1 MPRPLLDAASGGG
14 EGSTRCERVNASSIP
29 TSTAPQQPESTRS
42 APAGER
48 HQRPAAAVVRPR
60 LRPRAADVGVR
71 PVSPRRHG
79 AQQRPLPGLRP
90 ILGPA
95 LVRKLRREAVS
106 RVGSWLN
113 YATIHVRPR
122 ARPGAP
128 LDCAAWSAALP
139 AWREVEA
146 QMCEAARRYGRGP
159 CEIEPTVRRLY
170 RRHCAGVASGEFARE
185 QGLLQS
191 TRAYQRT
198 LPRLALC
205 GPRDRRAVALRR
217 RGGNWSD
224 VARRCGCSVRTAQGA
239 SERLERLKHWENG
252 RLSAGQYVQRASLIR
267 VPDSQ
272 ICRASKVCTPP
283 EGRLRARASRPVVDR
298 RPGAELRAAV
308 SSSPG
313 TFGWA
318 GYERAGRQERPRA
331 AGPPAALSVHARLR
345 RIGFAL
351 LCQYPGLRANPD
363 ELADA
368 LKWAAARRRLD
379 YNGRIVS
386 AAGAAAWAL
395 WRRRWPEAVAAR
407 PC

>member
-1 MPRPLLDAASGGG
+1 M
-14 EGSTRCERVNASSIP
+14 RVNASSIL
-29 TSTAPQQPESTRS
+29 TSTAPQQPESTRG
-42 APAGER
+42 APTGER
-48 HQRPAAAVVRPR
+48 HQRPAAAVVRSR

-71 PVSPRRHG
+71 PVPPRSRG

-90 ILGPA
+90 VLGSA

-113 YATIHVRPR
+113 YATIRVRPR

-146 QMCEAARRYGRGP
+146 QMCEAARRYGRAP
-159 CEIEPTVRRLY
+159 REIAPTVRRLY
-170 RRHCAGVASGEFARE
+170 RRHCADVASGEFARE

-205 GPRDRRAVALRR
+205 APRDRRAVALRR
-217 RGGNWSD
+217 RGGNWAE

-239 SERLERLKHWENG
+239 GARLERLKHWENG
-252 RLSAGQYVQRASLIR
+252 CLSAGQYVQRASLIR

-272 ICRASKVCTPP
+272 IRSTQNVCTPP
-283 EGRLRARASRPVVDR
+283 VGRLRAGASR
-298 RPGAELRAAV
+298 AEPAAAV
-308 SSSPG
+308 SPSRG

-318 GYERAGRQERPRA
+318 GYGRAGRRERPRA
-331 AGPPAALSVHARLR
+331 TGPPAALSVHARLR

-351 LCQYPGLRANPD
+351 LCRYPGLRADPD

-379 YNGRIVS
+379 YNGRIVE

-395 WRRRWPEAVAAR
+395 WRRRWPEAAVVAR
-407 PC
+407 PCWDNSSGQ

>member
-1 MPRPLLDAASGGG
+1 MILGLFGV
-14 EGSTRCERVNASSIP
+14 C
-29 TSTAPQQPESTRS
+29 PQT
-42 APAGER
+42 
-48 HQRPAAAVVRPR
+48 
-60 LRPRAADVGVR
+60 
-71 PVSPRRHG
+71 PRRHD

-90 ILGPA
+90 VLGPA

-113 YATIHVRPR
+113 YATIRVRPR
-122 ARPGAP
+122 ARPGVP

-146 QMCEAARRYGRGP
+146 QMCEAARRYGRAP
-159 CEIEPTVRRLY
+159 CEIAPTVRRLY

-191 TRAYQRT
+191 TRAHQRS

-217 RGGNWSD
+217 RGRNWAE

-239 SERLERLKHWENG
+239 SERLARLRQWENG
-252 RLSAGQYVQRASLIR
+252 RLSAGQFVQRASLIR
-267 VPDSQ
+267 VLDSQ
-272 ICRASKVCTPP
+272 VCRTLNVCTPP
-283 EGRLRARASRPVVDR
+283 AGRLHAGARRARPA
-298 RPGAELRAAV
+298 AAV

-318 GYERAGRQERPRA
+318 GYGRAGRWERPRA
-331 AGPPAALSVHARLR
+331 AGPPAAQSVHVRLR

-351 LCQYPGLRANPD
+351 LCQYPGLRADPD

-395 WRRRWPEAVAAR
+395 WRGRREQCGEHAPVR
-407 PC
+407 CGPPGDPPGPFR

>member
-1 MPRPLLDAASGGG
+1 MNTQSIL
-14 EGSTRCERVNASSIP
+14 TSS
-29 TSTAPQQPESTRS
+29 APQQPESTRS

-48 HQRPAAAVVRPR
+48 HQRPAAAVVRLR

-71 PVSPRRHG
+71 PVPPRSRG

-90 ILGPA
+90 LLGPA
-95 LVRKLRREAVS
+95 LVRKLRRQAVS

-113 YATIHVRPR
+113 YATIRVRPR

-146 QMCEAARRYGRGP
+146 QMCEAARRYGRAP
-159 CEIEPTVRRLY
+159 REIAPAVRRLY

-205 GPRDRRAVALRR
+205 ARRDRRAVALRR
-217 RGGNWSD
+217 RGGNWSE
-224 VARRCGCSVRTAQGA
+224 VARRCSCSVRTAQGA
-239 SERLERLKHWENG
+239 SERLARLKHWENG
-252 RLSAGQYVQRASLIR
+252 RLSAGRYVQRASLTR
-267 VPDSQ
+267 VPNSQ
-272 ICRASKVCTPP
+272 ISSISKVCTPP
-283 EGRLRARASRPVVDR
+283 EGRLRTRASR
-298 RPGAELRAAV
+298 AEPATAV
-308 SSSPG
+308 SPSRG
-313 TFGWA
+313 TFRRA
-318 GYERAGRQERPRA
+318 GYGRAGRRERPRVD
-331 AGPPAALSVHARLR
+331 GPPAALSVHARLR

-351 LCQYPGLRANPD
+351 LCRHPGLRADPD

-395 WRRRWPEAVAAR
+395 WRRRGPEAEAAR
-407 PC
+407 PCWDDGSGQ

>member
-1 MPRPLLDAASGGG
+1 M
-14 EGSTRCERVNASSIP
+14 
-29 TSTAPQQPESTRS
+29 
-42 APAGER
+42 
-48 HQRPAAAVVRPR
+48 
-60 LRPRAADVGVR
+60 R
-71 PVSPRRHG
+71 PVPPRSRG
-79 AQQRPLPGLRP
+79 AQHRPLPGLRP
-90 ILGPA
+90 VLGPA

-146 QMCEAARRYGRGP
+146 QMCEAARRYGRAP
-159 CEIEPTVRRLY
+159 REIAPAVRRLY
-170 RRHCAGVASGEFARE
+170 RRHCASVASGEFARE

-205 GPRDRRAVALRR
+205 RPRDRRAVALRR
-217 RGGNWSD
+217 RGGNWSE

-239 SERLERLKHWENG
+239 SERLERLKNWENG

-267 VPDSQ
+267 VLDSQ
-272 ICRASKVCTPP
+272 ICRKSKVCTPP
-283 EGRLRARASRPVVDR
+283 AGRLRAGARRARP
-298 RPGAELRAAV
+298 AASV
-308 SSSPG
+308 STSAA

-318 GYERAGRQERPRA
+318 GYGRAGRRERPRA
-331 AGPPAALSVHARLR
+331 AEPPVALSVHARLR

-351 LCQYPGLRANPD
+351 LCRQPGLRADP
-363 ELADA
+363 EALADA
-368 LKWAAARRRLD
+368 LKWAAARRHLD

-395 WRRRWPEAVAAR
+395 WRRRGPEAAVVAR
-407 PC
+407 PCWNVSSGQ

>member
-1 MPRPLLDAASGGG
+1 M
-14 EGSTRCERVNASSIP
+14 RVNASSIP
-29 TSTAPQQPESTRS
+29 TSTAPQQPESTRG

-48 HQRPAAAVVRPR
+48 HQRPAAAVVRLR

-71 PVSPRRHG
+71 PVPPRRHG
-79 AQQRPLPGLRP
+79 APQHRPLPGLRP
-90 ILGPA
+90 VLRPA

-113 YATIHVRPR
+113 YATIRVRPR
-122 ARPGAP
+122 AQPGAP

-146 QMCEAARRYGRGP
+146 QMCEAARRYGWGA

-170 RRHCAGVASGEFARE
+170 RRHCADVASGEFARE

-191 TRAYQRT
+191 TRAYQRS

-217 RGGNWSD
+217 RGRNWAE
-224 VARRCGCSVRTAQGA
+224 VARRCGCSVRTAKGA
-239 SERLERLKHWENG
+239 GARLERLGQWETG
-252 RLSAGQYVQRASLIR
+252 RRSAGQFVQRASLVR

-272 ICRASKVCTPP
+272 IRSTQNVCTPP
-283 EGRLRARASRPVVDR
+283 TGRLRAGARRTRP
-298 RPGAELRAAV
+298 AAAV
-308 SSSPG
+308 SSSAG

-318 GYERAGRQERPRA
+318 GYGRAGRRERPRA
-331 AGPPAALSVHARLR
+331 AGPPVALSVHARLR

-351 LCQYPGLRANPD
+351 LCRYPGLRADPD

-368 LKWAAARRRLD
+368 LKWAAAHRRLD

-395 WRRRWPEAVAAR
+395 WQRREPG
-407 PC
+407 

>member
-1 MPRPLLDAASGGG
+1 MPCPLLNAAGGGG
-14 EGSTRCERVNASSIP
+14 EGSTRVERVNASSIP
-29 TSTAPQQPESTRS
+29 IASAAPQPGSTRG

-48 HQRPAAAVVRPR
+48 RQLTAAAVVRPR

-71 PVSPRRHG
+71 PVPPRSRG

-90 ILGPA
+90 VLGPA
-95 LVRKLRREAVS
+95 LVRKLRRQAVS

-113 YATIHVRPR
+113 YATIRVRPR

-146 QMCEAARRYGRGP
+146 QMCESARRYGRGP
-159 CEIEPTVRRLY
+159 CEIAPTVRRLY

-272 ICRASKVCTPP
+272 IRSTQNVCTPP
-283 EGRLRARASRPVVDR
+283 GGRLRARGWR
-298 RPGAELRAAV
+298 AESAAAV

-318 GYERAGRQERPRA
+318 GYGRAGRRERPRA

-351 LCQYPGLRANPD
+351 LCRCPGLRADPGA
-363 ELADA
+363 LADA

-379 YNGRIVS
+379 YNGRS
-386 AAGAAAWAL
+386 AQAAGAAAWAL
-395 WRRRWPEAVAAR
+395 WRRQGPG
-407 PC
+407 

>member
-1 MPRPLLDAASGGG
+1 MPAVESSGRR
-14 EGSTRCERVNASSIP
+14 RCGVHACRRVNESSIP
-29 TSTAPQQPESTRS
+29 TSSAPPQPESTRG

-48 HQRPAAAVVRPR
+48 HQRPAAAVVRQP

-71 PVSPRRHG
+71 PVPPRSRG

-90 ILGPA
+90 VLGPA

-113 YATIHVRPR
+113 YATLRVRPR
-122 ARPGAP
+122 ARPGSP

-146 QMCEAARRYGRGP
+146 QMCEAARRYGRAP
-159 CEIEPTVRRLY
+159 CEIAPTVRRLY

-191 TRAYQRT
+191 TRAHQRS

-217 RGGNWSD
+217 RGRNWAE

-239 SERLERLKHWENG
+239 SERLARLRQWENG
-252 RLSAGQYVQRASLIR
+252 RLSAGQFVQRASLIR
-267 VPDSQ
+267 VLDSQ
-272 ICRASKVCTPP
+272 VCRTLNVCTPP
-283 EGRLRARASRPVVDR
+283 AGRLYAGARRARPA
-298 RPGAELRAAV
+298 AAV

-318 GYERAGRQERPRA
+318 GYGRAGRWERPRA
-331 AGPPAALSVHARLR
+331 AGPPAAQSVHVRLR

-351 LCQYPGLRANPD
+351 LCQYPGLRADPD

-395 WRRRWPEAVAAR
+395 WRRRGPG
-407 PC
+407 